1 MKPVIFFTSLFL
13 LTVMGT
19 VCSFA
24 QGKPFAS
31 LEGGY
36 IVELPAGA
44 GLKSG
49 GPLRAAETQG
59 MGASYA
65 NRWEMVGANF
75 EAAYIKFDRDKMLL
89 TFKDADQRLEDLAR
103 DIIEAVAAAGVTP
116 ARNEQIITNGRHG
129 REIAFKT
136 GAVQMVFRFY
146 PGDGVIVRLYAES
159 NAAVLEPAARKFLD
173 SLRLASRDEVVALK
187 IREATPPSL
196 PQTRPAQ
203 WVKPDLDE
211 LARGKVKDIV
221 EEIENGK
228 AEGDAPVRRKKM
240 DYFFDPQGFLTKT
253 VSYAYNSEPDTV
265 TVYGFLNGMRVNKNA
280 AAEREAGVLADE
292 PEDETAKKR
301 DRRFSTG
308 VVEKYDASK
317 RVIERAFYDNAGEL
331 FLRSIYAY
339 RETGRESRVEIAEYQ
354 KNGTRDNSVSQV
366 LDKQGNIIEKTSQN
380 FASHPN
386 QLHYTYKYLTFDS
399 SGNWTKRTVSFQAN
413 EPGLPDYATD
423 YTEYRTIT
431 YY

>member
-1 MKPVIFFTSLFL
+1 MKPIKIFTLMFL

-24 QGKPFAS
+24 QGKSFAS

-36 IVELPAGA
+36 IVELPIGA

-49 GPLRAAETQG
+49 GPLRVAETQG

-65 NRWEMVGANF
+65 NRWEIVGANF
-75 EAAYIKFDRDKMLL
+75 EAAYIKFDRDKMRL
-89 TFKDADQRLEDLAR
+89 TFKETDQRLEDLAQN
-103 DIIEAVAAAGVTP
+103 IIDTVAAAGVKP
-116 ARNEQIITNGRHG
+116 ARNEQVITNGRHG

-159 NAAVLEPAARKFLD
+159 DAAVLESTARKFLD
-173 SLRLASRDEVVALK
+173 SFRLASREEVTALK
-187 IREATPPSL
+187 IREATPPAL

-203 WVKPDLDE
+203 WMKPDADE

-228 AEGDAPVRRKKM
+228 AEGDAPARHKKL

-253 VSYAYNSEPDTV
+253 VFYAYNSDPDTV
-265 TVYGFLNGMRVNKNA
+265 TVYGFINGMRVNKNA
-280 AAEREAGVLADE
+280 VAEREAGVLVSE
-292 PEDETAKKR
+292 PEGDTPKKR

-308 VVEKYDASK
+308 VVEKYDAGK

-339 RETGRESRVEIAEYQ
+339 RDDRVEIAEYQ

-366 LDKQGNIIEKTSQN
+366 LDKQGNLIEKTSQN
-380 FASHPN
+380 FVSHPN
-386 QLHYTYKYLTFDS
+386 QLHYSYKYLAFDS
-399 SGNWTKRTVSFQAN
+399 NGNWTKRTVSFQAK

-423 YTEYRTIT
+423 YTEYRTIN